1 MKHALLFYS
10 TRKLFWSSRFFG
22 CLSRLILFALIDD
35 CKLPVGMDSTK
46 ISLPH
51 SEGGDRLKERK
62 ASLAGTVVDWD
73 KWEEKEDA
81 IESEGQALR

>member
-1 MKHALLFYS
+1 M
-10 TRKLFWSSRFFG
+10 G
-22 CLSRLILFALIDD
+22 
-35 CKLPVGMDSTK
+35 VDSTK

-51 SEGGDRLKERK
+51 TEGGDRLKERK